1 MNQLYPLWPQVQ
13 DPPAPP
19 TGAQNAALYLP
30 HRFMNILGMNPPA
43 LHFTH
48 FPFSVALNLAPNVPP
63 QALQVPQAGAFPVNL
78 PYNGLLITQRFPLPV
93 TLSNNAVNVNH
104 TQLFSKKFNETAE
117 FLPCTA
123 VQWPAI
129 TCTTRQFP
137 GCLPVIPLPSQEQQ
151 INAIHGLWAW
161 HQERCTRPTFIEVE
175 SEPAVQDEVK
185 KQLLNPLDLLLH
197 KNGTWFNY
205 PRWGRLTIG
214 SNLGQGEHGK
224 HTAGFS
230 DHALYVGGYRQ
241 CLAALCEVKT
251 FWAYKS
257 EQMHALSG
265 PSNGTK
271 DVNHK
276 DKVFAQIPGETNVLD
291 WNLRGT
297 ATKALK
303 QIWGQMV
310 YNDTHY
316 ATWTNGEHILVF
328 LHTGV
333 DELTVTTHNY
343 NGPGGRR
350 SHRWDD
356 PDVLAALFGMCCAA
370 IDSKFLGDQNLMQ
383 HFIGPVY

>member
-13 DPPAPP
+13 DPPVPLI
-19 TGAQNAALYLP
+19 GAQNAALYLP
-30 HRFMNILGMNPPA
+30 HRFLNILGMNPPA

-104 TQLFSKKFNETAE
+104 TQ
-117 FLPCTA
+117 
-123 VQWPAI
+123 
-129 TCTTRQFP
+129 
-137 GCLPVIPLPSQEQQ
+137 

-161 HQERCTRPTFIEVE
+161 HQERCTRPSHIEVE
-175 SEPAVQDEVK
+175 SEPVVQDEVK

-197 KNGTWFNY
+197 TRYPKHLRSFLQTQTPHFWQMISHANPQNGVIDQLQCDVQKDGTWFNY

-257 EQMHALSG
+257 EHMHALSG

-271 DVNHK
+271 DANHK

-297 ATKALK
+297 PTKALK
-303 QIWGQMV
+303 QLWGQMV

-316 ATWTNGEHILVF
+316 ATWTNGEHILIF
-328 LHTGV
+328 LCTGV

-350 SHRWDD
+350 SYRWDD
-356 PDVLAALFGMCCAA
+356 PDVLAALFGMCCTA
-370 IDSKFLGDQNLMQ
+370 IDSKSLGDQNLMQ
-383 HFIGPVY
+383 HLIGPVY